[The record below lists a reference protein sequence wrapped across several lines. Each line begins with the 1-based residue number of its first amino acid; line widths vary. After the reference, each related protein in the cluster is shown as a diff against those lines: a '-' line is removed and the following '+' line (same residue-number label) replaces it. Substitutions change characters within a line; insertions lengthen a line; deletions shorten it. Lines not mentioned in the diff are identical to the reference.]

1 MRALTG
7 VMMVAGVAA
16 MTCGWAPTNAGAAN
30 VSEDK
35 IYTVMAD
42 QVSVRTDFKP
52 TGRDVQKGELD
63 GGFGPRYFHLE
74 VGLRLFDME
83 GPRMLR
89 RRDGDGVGL
98 AVGGDG

>member
-42 QVSVRTDFKP
+42 QVSVQTDFKP

-74 VGLRLFDME
+74 RLPLGID
-83 GPRMLR
+83 
-89 RRDGDGVGL
+89 DQSL
-98 AVGGDG
+98 APNQANRETAKVAVLIGGW